1 MGRRST
7 AILSGVGGRQAA
19 CGIRENYDPS
29 VSQSVL
35 PTGFV
40 KKNARAKSKKKE
52 RLLLLRPYV
61 QGELDRERCNYKQV
75 FCNKASSQYSK
86 SKGFSVRLILQLYV
100 FFKIKLLLFRIAKYP
115 CSPD

>member
-1 MGRRST
+1 MGHRST

-52 RLLLLRPYV
+52 RLLLRAYV
-61 QGELDRERCNYKQV
+61 QGEMDRERCYYTG
-75 FCNKASSQYSK
+75 FPATSS
-86 SKGFSVRLILQLYV
+86 
-100 FFKIKLLLFRIAKYP
+100 FRQ
-115 CSPD
+115 